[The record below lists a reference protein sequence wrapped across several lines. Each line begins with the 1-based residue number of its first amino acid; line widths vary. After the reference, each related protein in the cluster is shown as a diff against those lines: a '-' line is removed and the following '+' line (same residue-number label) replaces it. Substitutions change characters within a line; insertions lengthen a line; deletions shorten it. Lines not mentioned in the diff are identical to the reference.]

1 MTRQKSTLFFQKE
14 EEEEEKESPK
24 LLMLTLTL
32 NHITTVN
39 VGKIFNF

>member
-1 MTRQKSTLFFQKE
+1 MTRQKSTLFFQKKKE
-14 EEEEEKESPK
+14 EEEESPK

>member
-14 EEEEEKESPK
+14 EEEEEESHK

>member
-1 MTRQKSTLFFQKE
+1 MTRQKSTLFFQKKE
-14 EEEEEKESPK
+14 EEEEESPK

>member
-14 EEEEEKESPK
+14 EEEEEESHK

-32 NHITTVN
+32 NHITTIN

>member
-14 EEEEEKESPK
+14 EEEEEESPK

>member
-14 EEEEEKESPK
+14 EEEEESPK